1 MGSCLLMR
9 KCFFL
14 LVRTVVE
21 GFFNFCFFDFFF
33 LLFGR
38 YYFSVSIWKLTD
50 DYFGKVEASITPLKG
65 KF

>member
-9 KCFFL
+9 NCFFL

-21 GFFNFCFFDFFF
+21 GFFIFVSLIFF
-33 LLFGR
+33 LFFGR